1 MTLKLWRNGFS
12 IDDGPLREFSDESN
26 TEFLDAVKRGWGIS
40 YVYNMHAFMLTY
52 TINYTWQ

>member
-40 YVYNMHAFMLTY
+40 YVYNMHAVMLTY
-52 TINYTWQ
+52 TSK